1 MREFAYERLSFA
13 PGLSLPYALTSA
25 VNSRPAIVGLVI
37 QSILKGEPPREP
49 GKLGTNEVY
58 YRYPDC
64 LNRKLCALT
73 HLAVAHL
80 TAKSHPHPAMPSNT
94 WLLQRYLPAGGFEMR

>member
-37 QSILKGEPPREP
+37 QSILKGEPPGNLASSEP
-49 GKLGTNEVY
+49 MKCII
-58 YRYPDC
+58 DI
-64 LNRKLCALT
+64 
-73 HLAVAHL
+73 L
-80 TAKSHPHPAMPSNT
+80 TA
-94 WLLQRYLPAGGFEMR
+94 